1 MRNVF
6 IKINIV
12 IIVCLI
18 LTVFISLMELIFKNN
33 IYNYV
38 ISYYE
43 INPSNSLY
51 SFLTLVSINSNTIS
65 IAALIFS
72 FGFSSQ
78 IAKDY
83 AIYLYSKNSKSIDI
97 ATMTEIE
104 KHKSFKIYHFAAL
117 LFIIFS
123 FMLEPISLYGIN
135 TNSDIIFE
143 LIKYFFTLNLR
154 FILLI
159 HIILPHHL
167 RSIRIPHHLR
177 SKRIPHHRRSK
188 KRSSL

>member
-18 LTVFISLMELIFKNN
+18 LIVFISLMGLIFKNN

-51 SFLTLVSINSNTIS
+51 SFLALVSINSNTIS
-65 IAALIFS
+65 ITALIFS

-97 ATMTEIE
+97 ATMTEIKKNE
-104 KHKSFKIYHFAAL
+104 SFKFYHFAAL
-117 LFIIFS
+117 LFLILS
-123 FMLEPISLYGIN
+123 FMSEPISLYRIN

-143 LIKYFFTLNLR
+143 LIKYFFILNLR

-167 RSIRIPHHLR
+167 RSTRKTR
-177 SKRIPHHRRSK
+177 SKP
-188 KRSSL
+188 